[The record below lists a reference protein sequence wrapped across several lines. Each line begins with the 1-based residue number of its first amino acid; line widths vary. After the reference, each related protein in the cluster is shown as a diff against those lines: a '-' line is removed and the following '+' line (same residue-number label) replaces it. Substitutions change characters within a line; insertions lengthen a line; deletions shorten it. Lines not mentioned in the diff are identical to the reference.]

1 MLIFQQNFC
10 STLSNKSIRFGRKK
24 ALRFLSISST
34 ELLDHQKCKNP
45 TCRRQKNSEP
55 ISFVNANTCFIKDN
69 TLCISLE
76 NGDVYFLVLKRDSMN
91 NVRAFHLRKSASAVI
106 STTLTHLN
114 DSLIFLGS
122 RLGNS
127 LLLKYTVVQV
137 WGRAF
142 W

>member
-1 MLIFQQNFC
+1 M
-10 STLSNKSIRFGRKK
+10 SILYGKRPIYPF
-24 ALRFLSISST
+24 FLSISST
-34 ELLDHQKCKNP
+34 ELLDHQNLSRKNP

-137 WGRAF
+137 RGRYF
-142 W
+142 G